1 MSEHIDIPGYKLLS
15 KLGEGATS
23 TVWLARQES
32 LNREVAIKILR
43 PQYAADTTEV
53 QAFLR
58 EAHAVAKLKSRHII
72 QVIDIGEYADTIYL
86 VMEYADGCPVRQLL
100 DAGRPLALKQAFGI
114 AIPVASA
121 LSEAWEAEKIIH
133 RDIKPDNIILDKR
146 GEVKIADLGLAGFVD
161 KRGHLIGEEPGL
173 IAGTPNYMSPEQ
185 AAGSNAMNFATDM
198 YSLGAVLYHML
209 TGRMPFHDL
218 STQDVIR
225 AQIEDQIQHPR
236 ELNPRLSLAGAQVI
250 ARLMMK
256 APEQRYPDWKSAIA
270 DFQKVLDGS
279 PVAVKPLDG
288 GAASTIAARS
298 DTRLR
303 LQKPTRDTD
312 ATTSAVN
319 NRTTPAEPENAAVTP
334 NWVKYPPIALLA
346 FFLAWLFTA
355 LLWVPWRDS
364 KVPGKPVAP
373 VLPATSRPPITAPAQ
388 EPDND
393 WLNPTPDPVPE
404 SREQRTPDIATDT
417 PPVATTPSDTESQ
430 QLLGI
435 LKNSIVHV
443 ATASGFADAAA
454 LLEQQ
459 RNEPTLAEAKAQLDE
474 LARFLAPENRPQS
487 LIAAQFRQSIGQ
499 DTFIHVGN
507 RRVDFRVEA
516 VNAGVVHTIVK
527 TPPGSNVADYP
538 AELRIDVLE
547 PAEQRRWIG
556 TADTPE
562 KTFSAAILELTS
574 GNGAAALALA
584 DNCGPFADAIR
595 QSAGKRLPEGTE

>member
-1 MSEHIDIPGYKLLS
+1 LSEHIDIPGYKILS

-209 TGRMPFHDL
+209 TGRMPFNGL
-218 STQDVIR
+218 STQDILR
-225 AQIEDQIQHPR
+225 AQIEDQVQHPR
-236 ELNPRLSLAGAQVI
+236 EINPRLSLGGAQVI
-250 ARLMMK
+250 SRLMMK
-256 APEQRYPDWKSAIA
+256 APAQRYPDWKSAIA
-270 DFQKVLDGS
+270 DFQRVLDGS
-279 PVAVKPLDG
+279 PVPVKTPNAG
-288 GAASTIAARS
+288 ASTIAARS

-303 LQKPTRDTD
+303 LQKP
-312 ATTSAVN
+312 ASGTS
-319 NRTTPAEPENAAVTP
+319 TGTAVTP
-334 NWVKYPPIALLA
+334 LEEDNTPVTPGWMKYPPSALLA
-346 FFLAWLFTA
+346 FFLAWLFYA

-364 KVPGKPVAP
+364 KVPGKTVAP
-373 VLPATSRPPITAPAQ
+373 GLPATSRPPMTAPARESDDQ
-388 EPDND
+388 

-404 SREQRTPDIATDT
+404 SREQQTPDIATDT
-417 PPVATTPSDTESQ
+417 PPVATPSESEGQ

-443 ATASGFADAAA
+443 ATSSGFADAAA

-459 RNEPTLAEAKAQLDE
+459 RNEPALADAKAQLAD
-474 LARFLAPENRPQS
+474 LARFLAPENRPHS
-487 LIAAQFRQSIGQ
+487 LIAAQFRQHIGQ

-527 TPPGSNVADYP
+527 APPGSNTADYP

-562 KTFSAAILELTS
+562 KAFSAAILELKS

-584 DNCGPFADAIR
+584 DDCGPFADAIR
-595 QSAGKRLPEGTE
+595 QFAGKRIPEAAE